1 MNLRAFEK
9 VNKKGHS
16 TVAKNILFY
25 FLVQSGRIFSLLL
38 VLLFSHMN
46 KNMNPEIK
54 VRIMNEQKT
63 VRTNQAKYILSCA
76 PSHFKNMCTLVSDSD
91 AV

>member
-1 MNLRAFEK
+1 
-9 VNKKGHS
+9 
-16 TVAKNILFY
+16 
-25 FLVQSGRIFSLLL
+25 
-38 VLLFSHMN
+38 
-46 KNMNPEIK
+46 MNPEIK